1 LQFIYAG
8 PRDIA
13 VNSYFGIAPEKG
25 FQPANQNPRDVFT
38 PFQTDSYALGIFLL
52 EVCNGEMLT
61 KHFNRVTEA
70 RVSHGLS
77 VELKD
82 LLSTVRSSD
91 NLLFFLD

>member
-8 PRDIA
+8 PRDRA
-13 VNSYFGIAPEKG
+13 PYSYFGLAPEKLHPNTAG
-25 FQPANQNPRDVFT
+25 SYNVIAP

-70 RVSHGLS
+70 RVPHGLS

-91 NLLFFLD
+91 NLLFFP